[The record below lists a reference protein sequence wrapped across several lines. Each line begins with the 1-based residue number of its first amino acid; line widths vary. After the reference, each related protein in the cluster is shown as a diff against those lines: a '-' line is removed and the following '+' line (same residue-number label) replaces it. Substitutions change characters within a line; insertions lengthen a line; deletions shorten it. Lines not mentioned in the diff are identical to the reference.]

1 MSLMIKKEENSS
13 ILSNFW
19 FGYTILLIL
28 TSGIA
33 ITLTYVKPEIISNRF
48 WIIQG
53 FFALISILSHVVSN
67 LGLKTREQF
76 HTFYL
81 GSMAVR
87 FIFSLFFILF
97 SIVYLS
103 GNKITYV
110 ANFFILYILYASFE
124 IYHLLRN
131 LRADSKRNGY

>member
-1 MSLMIKKEENSS
+1 MNKKKANSS
-13 ILSNFW
+13 IFSNFW
-19 FGYTILLIL
+19 FGYIILLIL
-28 TSGIA
+28 TSTVEI
-33 ITLTYVKPEIISNRF
+33 ITMHLKPEFVSTHF
-48 WIIQG
+48 WTIQG
-53 FFALISILSHVVSN
+53 FFGVISILSHIISN
-67 LGLKTREQF
+67 LGSKSRDEF

-81 GSMAVR
+81 GSMALR

-97 SIVYLS
+97 SLVYLS

-131 LRADSKRNGY
+131 LRADSKRNDD